1 MDDTLNE
8 REDRFRAIAE
18 RRIQEAITDGE
29 FDNLAGMGQPLRVD
43 ENPYV
48 PEDWRLA
55 FKVLENAGVVP
66 DWVALAQELDA
77 ETEAWRRYGDDHFA
91 TLRARLAQAV
101 AQPGALRRLR
111 EEIAT
116 LKAMHRRATEHHAA
130 LLADLN
136 RKIHYYNAI
145 IPSDSL
151 QRATFLPEAEMRAW
165 EDRLPA
171 YLTY

>member
-1 MDDTLNE
+1 MDEALNE

-18 RRIQEAITDGE
+18 RRIQDAITEGE
-29 FDNLAGMGQPLRVD
+29 FDDLAGMGQPITVE

-48 PEDWRLA
+48 PEELRLT
-55 FKVLENAGVVP
+55 FKVLENAGVAP
-66 DWVALAQELDA
+66 DWMMLAQEIDA
-77 ETEAWRRYGDDHFA
+77 ETEAWRRYADDHFA
-91 TLRARLAQAV
+91 LVRARLDRAIAH
-101 AQPGALRRLR
+101 PGALRRLR

-116 LKAMHRRATEHHAA
+116 LKAQHRRATEQYATM
-130 LLADLN
+130 LADLN

-151 QRATFLPEAEMRAW
+151 QRATFPPEAEMRAW